1 MAGVAALLLALTLG
15 AEAQVDAGV
24 RLEATARRLDPP
36 DVSGEERSLDL
47 IASPRVAL
55 RVAAGEATLRASY
68 FPRFSARGVGRDA
81 RAEQMHEGELRL
93 ELTRGAP
100 FRLEAFGAAAA
111 GRTDLVSEIQ
121 SGTTPGTGASTILRT
136 EQIDL
141 ERLRAGGSLSL
152 APSRRLELLLSGAVG
167 RDGGTD
173 ARSREIHPPARTLES
188 RAELRW
194 RATRLDQV
202 GLQLSGTQARIAM
215 LRADAAWA
223 NALATWRHR
232 LSPRTEAWSGAGA
245 VAMTSRV
252 PDPDATGTARTSS
265 GRVAPAAQLGIQRT
279 GSEPLDATVAVSG
292 ELGATMD
299 RVTGR
304 ATPGVDARAS
314 LRWPWSRV
322 VALTG
327 TGAGAL
333 TWGEAGRIRT
343 GHLELGASFTLTR
356 RLQLGLAGFGTWQR
370 AEGPAAARVESYG
383 ATLGLSLEAPPLR
396 P

>member
-1 MAGVAALLLALTLG
+1 MAGAAALVVALTLG

-24 RLEATARRLDPP
+24 RLEATARRLEPP
-36 DVSGEERSLDL
+36 AVPGEERSLDL
-47 IASPRVAL
+47 TASPRLAL
-55 RVAAGEATLRASY
+55 RVASGEATLRASY
-68 FPRFSARGVGRDA
+68 FPRFAARGVGRHV
-81 RAEQMHEGELRL
+81 RAERMHEGEVRL

-100 FRLEAFGAAAA
+100 FRLEVFGTAAA
-111 GRTDLVSEIQ
+111 GRTDLVSEIE

-152 APSRRLELLLSGAVG
+152 APSRRLELLLTGAVG

-188 RAELRW
+188 SAELRW

-202 GLQLSGTQARIAM
+202 GLQLAGTQARIAA
-215 LRADAAWA
+215 LRADAGWGS
-223 NALATWRHR
+223 ALATWRHR

-252 PDPDATGTARTSS
+252 PDPEAGGTRTSAEQ
-265 GRVAPAAQLGIQRT
+265 VAPAAQLGVQRT
-279 GSEPLDATVAVSG
+279 GSEPLDTTVALSG

-299 RVTGR
+299 RATGR
-304 ATPGVDARAS
+304 ATRGLDARAS

-327 TGAGAL
+327 NGTGSV
-333 TWGEAGRIRT
+333 TWGDAGRIRT

-356 RLQLGLAGFGTWQR
+356 RVQLGLAGFGTWQR
-370 AEGPAAARVESYG
+370 AEDPAAARVDSYG